1 MMLEIS
7 FGLTKEAREIENAIN
22 TVLEKGYRTLDIYE
36 GISNQTKVGTMEM
49 AEKMI
54 EEIK

>member
-7 FGLTKEAREIENAIN
+7 FGLTKEAKEIENAISR
-22 TVLEKGYRTLDIYE
+22 VLEKGYRTLDIYE
-36 GISNQTKVGTMEM
+36 ETSKQIKIGTMEM
-49 AEKMI
+49 AEKVI